1 MGRRRKKRSAEQCD
15 GVLVLNKPSGPT
27 SADCLNDIKHQLKQY
42 KIGHAGTLD
51 PLAQGVLLVMLGH
64 ATKLAPYLTDRVKTY
79 TGTFRLGMTT
89 DTLDIQGE
97 VTSEADVTASD
108 EDVKREILYWKE
120 LTEQEV
126 PAYSAAKHK
135 GKPLYALAREGKETP
150 VKIKP
155 IVISHVEVLDVRMPE
170 AAFRVSCSAGTYI
183 RSLVHSLGTRV
194 GCGAVL
200 TSLNRESSE
209 PFGLD
214 QAHDLEDVLKNPE
227 TFPDKVIP
235 LKDTLPHWP
244 RFQLTEAL
252 SGLVQNGAWLPVN
265 DDPGEM
271 LAGSLGDR
279 AFLLDHEGNP
289 LALVEAKL
297 QGQQAQMVYSSE
309 ACGDRAEPDIPSHEK
324 LAIQTPPTI

>member
-1 MGRRRKKRSAEQCD
+1 MGRRKKRSAEQRD
-15 GVLVLNKPSGPT
+15 GVLVLNKPTGPT
-27 SADCLNDIKHQLKQY
+27 SAACLNDIKHQLKQF

-51 PLAQGVLLVMLGH
+51 PLAEGVLLVMLGH
-64 ATKLAPYLTDRVKTY
+64 GTKLAQYLTDGIKTY

-97 VTSEADVTASD
+97 VVSESEVSATE

-126 PAYSAAKHK
+126 PAYSAAKHE
-135 GKPLYALAREGKETP
+135 GKPLYALARDGKETP

-155 IVISHVEVLDVRMPE
+155 IVISHVEVLDVQMPE

-183 RSLVHSLGTRV
+183 RSLVHSLGLRI

-200 TSLNRESSE
+200 TSLTRESSE
-209 PFGLD
+209 PFRLD
-214 QAHDLEDVLKNPE
+214 QAYDLEDVLKNPE
-227 TFPDKVIP
+227 SFPEKVIP
-235 LKDTLPHWP
+235 LRDTLPHWP
-244 RFQLTEAL
+244 RFKLTEPLA
-252 SGLVQNGAWLPVN
+252 GLVKNGAWLPVN
-265 DDPGEM
+265 DEPGEL

-279 AFLLDHEGNP
+279 AFLLNPDDSP

-297 QGQQAQMVYSSE
+297 QDNKPKWAILRGLWGQ
-309 ACGDRAEPDIPSHEK
+309 D
-324 LAIQTPPTI
+324 

>member
-27 SADCLNDIKHQLKQY
+27 SAACLNDIKHQLKQY

-64 ATKLAPYLTDRVKTY
+64 GTKLAPYLTDRVKTY

-97 VTSEADVTASD
+97 VTSESDVTVSD

-155 IVISHVEVLDVRMPE
+155 IVILMWKCWTCECRKRRSGSVVPPVPTYVPWSTAWGHEWG
-170 AAFRVSCSAGTYI
+170 AA
-183 RSLVHSLGTRV
+183 RS
-194 GCGAVL
+194 
-200 TSLNRESSE
+200 
-209 PFGLD
+209 
-214 QAHDLEDVLKNPE
+214 
-227 TFPDKVIP
+227 
-235 LKDTLPHWP
+235 
-244 RFQLTEAL
+244 
-252 SGLVQNGAWLPVN
+252 
-265 DDPGEM
+265 
-271 LAGSLGDR
+271 
-279 AFLLDHEGNP
+279 
-289 LALVEAKL
+289 
-297 QGQQAQMVYSSE
+297 
-309 ACGDRAEPDIPSHEK
+309 
-324 LAIQTPPTI
+324 

>member
-1 MGRRRKKRSAEQCD
+1 MGRKRKRSPEQRD

-27 SADCLNDIKHQLKQY
+27 SAACLNDIKHQLKQF

-51 PLAQGVLLVMLGH
+51 PLAEGVLLVMLGH
-64 ATKLAPYLTDRVKTY
+64 GTKLASHLTSGIKTY
-79 TGTFRLGMTT
+79 SGTFRLGITT

-97 VTSEADVTASD
+97 VVKESAVEATK
-108 EDVKREILYWKE
+108 EDVEREILYWKE

-126 PAYSAAKHK
+126 PAYSAAKHE

-170 AAFRVSCSAGTYI
+170 AVFRVSCSAGTYI
-183 RSLVHSLGTRV
+183 RSLVHSLGLRM

-209 PFGLD
+209 PFRLD
-214 QAHDLEDVLKNPE
+214 QAHDLEDVLKSPE
-227 TFPDKVIP
+227 SFPDKVIP

-244 RFQLTEAL
+244 RFQLTEPLA
-252 SGLVQNGAWLPVN
+252 GLVKNGAWLPVN
-265 DDPGEM
+265 DEPGEL
-271 LAGSLGDR
+271 LAGSLGDQ
-279 AFLLDHEGNP
+279 AFLLDHDGEP

-297 QGQQAQMVYSSE
+297 QDGKPKWGILRGLWQQ
-309 ACGDRAEPDIPSHEK
+309 D
-324 LAIQTPPTI
+324 

>member
-1 MGRRRKKRSAEQCD
+1 MGRKRKRSKEQLD
-15 GVLVLNKPSGPT
+15 GLLVLNKPSGPT
-27 SADCLNDIKHQLKQY
+27 SADCLNDIKHQLKQF

-51 PLAQGVLLVMLGH
+51 PMASGVLLVMLGN
-64 ATKLAPYLTDRVKTY
+64 ATKLAPYLSGATKTY
-79 TGTFRLGMTT
+79 SGTLKLGITT

-97 VTSEADVTASD
+97 VVKEAEIDAD
-108 EDVKREILYWKE
+108 EKRVNNEILYWKE

-150 VKIKP
+150 VKTKP

-183 RSLVHSLGTRV
+183 RSLVHSLGLRM

-209 PFGLD
+209 PFGLN
-214 QAHDLEDVLKNPE
+214 QAHDLEDVLKNPASLPE
-227 TFPDKVIP
+227 KVIP
-235 LKDTLPHWP
+235 IRDTLPHWP
-244 RFQLTEAL
+244 RFQLTEPLAN
-252 SGLVQNGAWLPVN
+252 LVKNGAWLPVH
-265 DDPGEM
+265 DEPDEQLCGT
-271 LAGSLGDR
+271 LGDQ
-279 AFLLDHEGNP
+279 AMLLDSDGQP

-297 QGQQAQMVYSSE
+297 QDNVPKWSILRGLWGQ
-309 ACGDRAEPDIPSHEK
+309 G
-324 LAIQTPPTI
+324 